1 MANDDARM
9 IQEVIEAH
17 RALAAMGHGD
27 LIWGHIGVRD
37 PAGRGVWSKAS
48 GWGMEEVTADR
59 VVLVS
64 FDGEVLVGEGP
75 RHLEVFIHTELMRRR
90 PEITS
95 TIHTH
100 APAATAFASLEVPLK
115 ALSHDATP
123 FLDPD
128 IPRFT
133 TTSNLIRTTALG
145 AELARTVSSSNGCLI
160 PGHGLVT
167 VGRDLSQAV
176 VHAVLLDRACS
187 TQLAAM
193 AAGGPHRWTSVQEVE
208 LKRQTLWPAH
218 AMQAAYRYV
227 VRRSAT
233 RDQVTA
239 DPIYGSPE
247 GNHGRRFLSEGELS

>member
-1 MANDDARM
+1 MNEDDRM

-17 RALAAMGHGD
+17 RALASVGQGD
-27 LIWGHIGVRD
+27 LIWGHVGLRD

-48 GWGMEEVTADR
+48 GWGMEEITAEQ

-64 FDGEVLVGEGP
+64 LEGELLVGHGP
-75 RHLEVFIHTELMRRR
+75 RHLEVFIHTEIMRRR
-90 PEITS
+90 PEIAA

-100 APAATAFASLEVPLK
+100 AAAANAFASLDVPLK

-133 TTSNLIRTTALG
+133 TTSNLIRTAALG
-145 AELARTVSSSNGCLI
+145 VELARTIDSSNGCLI

-167 VGRDLSQAV
+167 VGSDLSQAV

-193 AAGGPHRWTSVQEVE
+193 AAGGPRRWTSAQEVE
-208 LKRQTLWPAH
+208 AKRRSLWPTQ
-218 AMQAAYRYV
+218 AMQAAYRHL
-227 VRRSAT
+227 VRRSVAHDGVAM
-233 RDQVTA
+233 RLLRGSSASNDNR
-239 DPIYGSPE
+239 SPE
-247 GNHGRRFLSEGELS
+247 KEGEAR